1 MLTPADFNVTQ
12 INPHPAGSVPAIEYS
27 LPISAKIVLEV
38 YDNSGEKMLTL
49 LNEQKKPG
57 NHTFDFNKVS
67 TDLPHGTYFYRFAAF
82 DDAYHMRYVNVR
94 KLTIYK

>member
-1 MLTPADFNVTQ
+1 MIPADFNVTQ
-12 INPHPAGSVPAIEYS
+12 INPHAAGSVPAIEYS
-27 LPISAKIVLEV
+27 LPVSSKIILEV

-49 LNEQKKPG
+49 LNEERAPG
-57 NHTFDFNKVS
+57 NHTFDFKKIS
-67 TDLPHGTYFYRFAAF
+67 SDLPFGTYFYRFAAF